1 MKQSKSNDPM
11 SFDYSEY
18 LNPALKKIP
27 KSGIRKYFDIA
38 AGIEDVISL
47 GVGEPDFEVPWHIRE
62 ACIDSIE
69 RGMTS
74 YTSNY
79 GLIELREEISKKYIK
94 EYGIYY
100 NPESEILVT
109 TGVSEAVDIAIRA
122 LVMPGDEVLV
132 VQPAYVSYIP
142 LIVLAGGIPVSV
154 ETSVENDFRV
164 TAEEIK
170 EKITDKTKML
180 IFNYPNNPTGAIMT
194 RKDFEEI
201 ADVVIENDLIVI
213 SDEVYEEMTYEGT
226 HVPFTALDGMKERTI
241 LVNGFSK
248 AYAMTGLRLGFA
260 VAPKEIITSLMLI
273 HQYSMLCAPITAQIG
288 AIEALRNGEDEMKYM
303 VREFNRRRKL
313 IVDGFNNMG
322 LECFEPKGA
331 FYTFPSIE
339 STRLTSEEFAD
350 KFFADQHV
358 ITIPGDIF
366 GKTGAGHIRCAYA
379 SSIEDI
385 REALARFEKF
395 LKNI

>member
-1 MKQSKSNDPM
+1 MENSTNRNSCN
-11 SFDYSEY
+11 FDYSKY
-18 LNPALKKIP
+18 INPALKGIP

-38 AGIEDVISL
+38 EGIEDVISL

-62 ACIDSIE
+62 ACIDSLE
-69 RGMTS
+69 RGITS
-74 YTSNY
+74 YTSNS

-100 NPESEILVT
+100 DPNSEILVT

-122 LVMPGDEVLV
+122 FVCKGDEVLV
-132 VQPAYVSYIP
+132 VQPSYVSYIP
-142 LIVLAGGIPVSV
+142 LIVLAGGTPVPV
-154 ETSVENDFRV
+154 TTTVENNFKV
-164 TAEEIK
+164 TADDIRK
-170 EKITDKTKML
+170 NITSKTKAI

-194 RKDFEEI
+194 KSDYEEI
-201 ADVVIENDLIVI
+201 SDIIIENDLIVI

-226 HVPFTALDGMKERTI
+226 HVPFTALNGMKERTI

-248 AYAMTGLRLGFA
+248 AYSMTGLRLGF
-260 VAPKEIITSLMLI
+260 VLAPKELISQMMLI
-273 HQYSMLCAPITAQIG
+273 HQYAMLCAPVTAQIG
-288 AIEALRNGEDEMKYM
+288 AIEALRNGEDEMRAM

-313 IVDGFNNMG
+313 IVDSFNEMG

-331 FYTFPSIE
+331 FYSFPSIE
-339 STRLTSEEFAD
+339 STGLTSEQFAD
-350 KFFADQHV
+350 KFFEDQHV
-358 ITIPGDIF
+358 ITIPGNIF
-366 GKTGAGHIRCAYA
+366 GENGEGHIRCAYA

-395 LKNI
+395 IKKI